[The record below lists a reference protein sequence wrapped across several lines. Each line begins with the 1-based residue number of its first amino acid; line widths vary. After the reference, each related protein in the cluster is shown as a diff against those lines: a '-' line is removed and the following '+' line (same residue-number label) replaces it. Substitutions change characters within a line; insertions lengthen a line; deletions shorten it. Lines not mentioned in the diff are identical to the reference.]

1 MKTAFYFDQAHLSH
15 FGWAKV
21 NMQMFSVT
29 KGAAANACCKNIT
42 VNYSENILNIVL
54 SCVTVFLSPPLTE
67 QTHTE
72 VRDHLFRASW
82 TDEAD
87 IRGHIWPDREQAGW
101 GTAACCRASGRWQMT
116 HSSHRGHRR
125 SQEEWRFRKGSAAA
139 GGARHF
145 LTGLYE
151 CRNTLT
157 LVQQSSRD
165 VWGEH
170 QVWSQANES
179 NYFWESYIF
188 IRSHNRPSNR
198 SKCRF
203 IFNQRTIAFIMRD
216 IKGEN

>member
-1 MKTAFYFDQAHLSH
+1 MRYGLSVS
-15 FGWAKV
+15 A
-21 NMQMFSVT
+21 
-29 KGAAANACCKNIT
+29 
-42 VNYSENILNIVL
+42 
-54 SCVTVFLSPPLTE
+54 
-67 QTHTE
+67 
-72 VRDHLFRASW
+72 
-82 TDEAD
+82 
-87 IRGHIWPDREQAGW
+87 PDRTDAHGGQRPPVPSQLNWWSGYQRTHLAW
-101 GTAACCRASGRWQMT
+101 QGTGRMGNGSVLPGLRPVTDDSQLT
-116 HSSHRGHRR
+116 PR
-125 SQEEWRFRKGSAAA
+125 SQEVTGRMAVRKGSAAT

-188 IRSHNRPSNR
+188 IRLHNRPSNR